1 MPLSMIHVT
10 LGKEMLGISVASWT
24 RPINTACLIGLVV
37 FFAAL
42 FGILTRQVEF
52 LASLWPANAI
62 LLGLMVREPL
72 LRKKLNWFAALVG
85 YVAADIATGG
95 ALLKILLITACNFA
109 GVITGYQLFLRL
121 AKDHLRLLDPSSI
134 FYLVMISGAAACAS
148 GFVGAIVD
156 PILFDGSPLA
166 GWDIWFIAELVSYV
180 IILPVVLTAPTIR
193 KDFIERRL
201 HVGRRTYEARLIHC
215 APGGAFILSCGLG
228 VLIGGPGAIMFPIPA
243 LLWCAL
249 SYKLFTTTLVT
260 LCFSAWTLV
269 AISKG
274 FLDLSIGE
282 PTSIHDLQSIRV
294 GVLLLALTPLTL
306 AVINAARNE
315 LLRSLQ
321 YIASHDQLSGL
332 LNRRAF
338 NELSGDLLRRLEKRQ
353 DSVGVLMLDIDHFK
367 KINDT
372 WGHAGGDQV
381 LVTFAKIVKGCL
393 RDGDVLGRIGGEE
406 FALVIAANSLDD
418 VRIIAERIR
427 RRFAEEVIAVGA
439 ADSVRATVSIGGVF
453 ALKGISLEQLLLQAD
468 TALYRAKRLGRDRI
482 EVEVL
487 GDSLQ
492 GSQTSAR

>member
-1 MPLSMIHVT
+1 
-10 LGKEMLGISVASWT
+10 
-24 RPINTACLIGLVV
+24 
-37 FFAAL
+37 
-42 FGILTRQVEF
+42 
-52 LASLWPANAI
+52 
-62 LLGLMVREPL
+62 
-72 LRKKLNWFAALVG
+72 
-85 YVAADIATGG
+85 
-95 ALLKILLITACNFA
+95 
-109 GVITGYQLFLRL
+109 
-121 AKDHLRLLDPSSI
+121 
-134 FYLVMISGAAACAS
+134 
-148 GFVGAIVD
+148 
-156 PILFDGSPLA
+156 
-166 GWDIWFIAELVSYV
+166 
-180 IILPVVLTAPTIR
+180 
-193 KDFIERRL
+193 
-201 HVGRRTYEARLIHC
+201 
-215 APGGAFILSCGLG
+215 
-228 VLIGGPGAIMFPIPA
+228 MFPIPA

-453 ALKGISLEQLLLQAD
+453 ALKAISLEQLLLQAD